1 MMMLVAAFVLQIK
14 KDGICIVSIYM
25 YNSLNALKAYII
37 VNVVD
42 L

>member
-1 MMMLVAAFVLQIK
+1 MMILVAAFVLQIK

-25 YNSLNALKAYII
+25 YNSLNALQVYII
-37 VNVVD
+37 GNAVD